1 MYISRVI
8 RDNPLTKKKMKNEN
22 PTFEEI
28 KEMLICDFT
37 DELESCKEYGEN
49 GYGEDEDYFEQLISA
64 LEDCETSEEI
74 IETMEDFG
82 RGDYSSYFE

>member
-1 MYISRVI
+1 
-8 RDNPLTKKKMKNEN
+8 MKNETI
-22 PTFEEI
+22 TFEEV
-28 KEMLICDFT
+28 KEMLIGDFT
-37 DELESCKEYGEN
+37 DELESFKEYGEN